1 MDEIAAEVEGALDG
15 LAPADWDRGPDGGWS
30 VRRTL
35 DHVSGGFEIG
45 IRPLEPWPLD
55 PDKAQV
61 AALAELIA
69 RLRSAP
75 AEPVEQSGM
84 NREGGRDRWTAR
96 KVVRAARAAQAATR
110 AHVEAG
116 GPPAATAAR
125 HADARMTT
133 SRRAKRSSA
142 ASPTAT
148 PSCALSPP
156 ATAARAAS

>member
-30 VRRTL
+30 VGRTR
-35 DHVSGGFEIG
+35 DHVGGGSEIG
-45 IRPLEPWPLD
+45 IRRLEPWPLD
-55 PDKAQV
+55 PDRAQV

-84 NREGGRDRWTAR
+84 NREVGRVRWTAR
-96 KVVRAARAAQAATR
+96 KVARAARAAQAATR

-116 GPPAATAAR
+116 GPPPAPGGR
-125 HADARMTT
+125 RGDPADGQR
-133 SRRAKRSSA
+133 
-142 ASPTAT
+142 P
-148 PSCALSPP
+148 PSGTGLP
-156 ATAARAAS
+156 APAQG